1 MTGSISGGVT
11 QNDNLENRDVRVLTY
26 GALILPYDI
35 KLAEEENK
43 PDTDPKDTT
52 KKEGKLKSALKKA
65 GNATKNA
72 ITHPEQSIKSLVKY
86 MSDKRNIDKL
96 GSTFGVIGDK
106 FSGIAVAQAIMDGK
120 VTSREALDYLFM
132 GFAPALGVTGSLFG
146 YSGLIQMKEALSNG
160 RIDVGGFIYGFRT
173 TLKGIVDLKDMITK
187 DNVQKSANVL
197 EFDLTISHSETYQ
210 SETPDRR
217 VQSGQSLNEYV
228 HNMPVTFE
236 VQCALQEGKRYSKAE
251 FRAILDNLRKS
262 KMVVSLVL
270 GDEIFEN
277 LILTN
282 FNPTHDCSKSGMD
295 YTLSF
300 KQILWGEIETDREVH
315 VQTKPKTFDE
325 DSKQIT
331 SYGGLGGSSKVS
343 VGNVNSEVNSLIG
356 GTTANSANFIQS
368 VQGSNKSWAAA
379 AYDKYVKPLKIVQRA
394 KQNYKSRNK

>member
-1 MTGSISGGVT
+1 MTSSISGGVT

-72 ITHPEQSIKSLVKY
+72 ITHPGQSIKSLVKY

-96 GSTFGVIGDK
+96 GSTFGIIGDK

-146 YSGLIQMKEALSNG
+146 YSGLMQMKEALFNG

-173 TLKGIVDLKDMITK
+173 ALKGIVDLKDMITK
-187 DNVQKSANVL
+187 GNVQKSANVL

-282 FNPTHDCSKSGMD
+282 FNPTHDCNKSGMD

-300 KQILWGEIETDREVH
+300 KEIVWGEIETDREVR
-315 VQTKPKTFDE
+315 VQTKPKLFDE

-356 GTTANSANFIQS
+356 GTAANSASFIQS

>member
-1 MTGSISGGVT
+1 MVSSISGGIT

-35 KLAEEENK
+35 KLAKEENK

-52 KKEGKLKSALKKA
+52 KKEGKIKSALKKA

-72 ITHPEQSIKSLVKY
+72 ITHPGQSIKSLVKY

-146 YSGLIQMKEALSNG
+146 YSGIMQMKEALFNG

-187 DNVQKSANVL
+187 GNVQKSANVL

-270 GDEIFEN
+270 GDEIFDN

-282 FNPTHDCSKSGMD
+282 FNPNHDCSKSGMD

-315 VQTKPKTFDE
+315 VQTQPKLLDT
-325 DSKQIT
+325 DSSKTT
-331 SYGGLGGSSKVS
+331 SYGGLSSNSGNSKVKMPDIKAPSVMDAVGGS
-343 VGNVNSEVNSLIG
+343 VGE
-356 GTTANSANFIQS
+356 FI
-368 VQGSNKSWAAA
+368 NAKKSGKGASI
-379 AYDKYVKPLKIVQRA
+379 LKTI
-394 KQNYKSRNK
+394 RNNL